1 MVIIENTYL
10 LFLLAQSFSVDTVDK
25 IALIRDIFII
35 VNSAVFIIILI
46 GLGLMAF
53 RVYRQF
59 YPSVLRTS
67 RNLEEGSGILLSLVS
82 QPMNLIGSALEVIN
96 RVWGLVENFKNRER
110 RNDDDGEQ

>member
-1 MVIIENTYL
+1 ME
-10 LFLLAQSFSVDTVDK
+10 QSSSVDTMEK

-35 VNSAVFIIILI
+35 VNSGVFIIILI
-46 GLGLMAF
+46 GLGVVAF

-82 QPMNLIGSALEVIN
+82 QPMNIIGTVLEVIN

-110 RNDDDGEQ
+110 RNDDDEEQ

>member
-1 MVIIENTYL
+1 MEQNL
-10 LFLLAQSFSVDTVDK
+10 SVDTAEK

-35 VNSAVFIIILI
+35 VNSGVFVIILI
-46 GLGLMAF
+46 GLGVVAF

-67 RNLEEGSGILLSLVS
+67 RNLEESSGILLSLVS
-82 QPMNLIGSALEVIN
+82 PPMNLIGSAVEVIN

-110 RNDDDGEQ
+110 RNDNVDEQ

>member
-1 MVIIENTYL
+1 ME
-10 LFLLAQSFSVDTVDK
+10 QSSSVDTVEK

-35 VNSAVFIIILI
+35 VNSGVFIIILI
-46 GLGLMAF
+46 GLGVVAF

-82 QPMNLIGSALEVIN
+82 QPVNLIGSTVDMIN
-96 RVWGLVENFKNRER
+96 RVWGMVENFKNRER
-110 RNDDDGEQ
+110 RNDDDEKQ

>member
-1 MVIIENTYL
+1 MHE
-10 LFLLAQSFSVDTVDK
+10 SFSVDTLEK

-35 VNSAVFIIILI
+35 VNSGVFIIILI
-46 GLGLMAF
+46 GLGVVAF

-82 QPMNLIGSALEVIN
+82 QPVNLIGSAVELIN
-96 RVWGLVENFKNRER
+96 RVWGLVEKFKNRER
-110 RNDDDGEQ
+110 RNDDDEKQ

>member
-1 MVIIENTYL
+1 ME
-10 LFLLAQSFSVDTVDK
+10 QSSSVDTMEK

-35 VNSAVFIIILI
+35 VNSGVFIIILI
-46 GLGLMAF
+46 GLGVVVF

-59 YPSVLRTS
+59 YPTVLRTS
-67 RNLEEGSGILLSLVS
+67 RNLEEGSGILLNLVS

-110 RNDDDGEQ
+110 RNDDGEEQ

>member
-1 MVIIENTYL
+1 MEPSL
-10 LFLLAQSFSVDTVDK
+10 SVDTVEK

-35 VNSAVFIIILI
+35 VNSGVFIIILI
-46 GLGLMAF
+46 GLSVVVF

-59 YPSVLRTS
+59 YPTVLRTS
-67 RNLEEGSGILLSLVS
+67 RNLEEGSGILLNLVS

-110 RNDDDGEQ
+110 RNDNDEQQ

>member
-1 MVIIENTYL
+1 ME
-10 LFLLAQSFSVDTVDK
+10 QSSSVDTMEK

-35 VNSAVFIIILI
+35 VNSGVFIIILI
-46 GLGLMAF
+46 GLGVVVF

-82 QPMNLIGSALEVIN
+82 QPMNIIGTVLEVIN

-110 RNDDDGEQ
+110 RNDDDEEQ

>member
-1 MVIIENTYL
+1 ME
-10 LFLLAQSFSVDTVDK
+10 SSSSVDTMEK

-35 VNSAVFIIILI
+35 VNSGVFIIILI
-46 GLGLMAF
+46 GLGVVTF

-82 QPMNLIGSALEVIN
+82 QPVNLIGSALEMVN

-110 RNDDDGEQ
+110 RNDDDEEQ